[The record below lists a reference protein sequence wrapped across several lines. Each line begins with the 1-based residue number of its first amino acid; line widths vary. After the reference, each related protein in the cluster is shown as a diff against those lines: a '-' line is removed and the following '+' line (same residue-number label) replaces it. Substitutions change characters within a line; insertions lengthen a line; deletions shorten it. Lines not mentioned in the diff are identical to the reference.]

1 MCFTFYLFVAVDAKG
16 VYYETVWKV
25 KAYPHGC
32 EQDVKDHLSL
42 FITQVSGPEVF
53 CKYSLALLTLHPFDR
68 VPMIQGQKRG
78 SVTFPID
85 KRQSSRGEH
94 SIFFVLLYISAL
106 SSTNSNYLQVCRLHV
121 LHTYFVCIPFSAK
134 RKQHILNRKFQ
145 V

>member
-1 MCFTFYLFVAVDAKG
+1 MNQFRSEKCVLLIFAAVDAKG

-85 KRQSSRGEH
+85 KRQSSRGKQI
-94 SIFFVLLYISAL
+94 IFSFLL
-106 SSTNSNYLQVCRLHV
+106 
-121 LHTYFVCIPFSAK
+121 
-134 RKQHILNRKFQ
+134 
-145 V
+145 